1 MTLCSLGRTSVE
13 EVTADAVETAGELE
27 LEVEPKDATELQQP
41 HDRILTDEEELLLM
55 GEQRRWFLETES
67 TPVKML

>member
-13 EVTADAVETAGELE
+13 EVTAGAVETAGELE

-41 HDRILTDEEELLLM
+41 HDRI
-55 GEQRRWFLETES
+55 
-67 TPVKML
+67 

>member
-1 MTLCSLGRTSVE
+1 ME

-41 HDRILTDEEELLLM
+41 HDRI
-55 GEQRRWFLETES
+55 
-67 TPVKML
+67 